1 MGGKWT
7 ADEDA
12 TLMAHAPNWAH
23 LLTLLPSRT
32 YGSVTGR
39 HTKLLNQK
47 DPNRKKIRRIVPSNV
62 RSYTCVNMLVQRAIA
77 SAMDKAKSRVR
88 GKAWYEE
95 NAERHLANGK
105 KRYDD
110 DPEKK
115 IKQTTAHGAKA
126 RKENPTVRLAHN
138 CRMRLQAYFKN
149 GRFKKDASTS
159 KLIGM
164 TFPKLM
170 KRLCEMAGIVEMT
183 NDHHLDHI
191 FPLTRYSLHEENKM
205 MHYSNLQ
212 LLLGK
217 ENQRKSKKLPTK
229 AMAAKVD
236 PACWPDGITMDML
249 PDIYP
254 GWATPLRMHASGS
267 DGAGCSTD
275 AM

>member
-39 HTKLLNQK
+39 PNKLLNQK

-62 RSYTCVNMLVQRAIA
+62 RGYTCVNMLVQRAIA
-77 SAMDKAKSRVR
+77 SAMDKAKSRAR

-105 KRYDD
+105 KRYDN
-110 DPEKK
+110 DPQAK
-115 IKQTTAHGAKA
+115 IKKTTAHGAKA

-138 CRMRLQAYFKN
+138 CRMRLQVYFKN
-149 GRFKKDASTS
+149 GRFKKDAKTS

-164 TFPKLM
+164 SFPKLM

-183 NDHHLDHI
+183 EDHHVDHI
-191 FPLTRYSLHEENKM
+191 FPLARYGLHEEHKM

-217 ENQRKSKKLPTK
+217 ENQHKSMKLPTK

-236 PACWPDGITMDML
+236 RNCWPDGITEDML

-254 GWATPLRMHASGS
+254 GWRTPLRM
-267 DGAGCSTD
+267 
-275 AM
+275 